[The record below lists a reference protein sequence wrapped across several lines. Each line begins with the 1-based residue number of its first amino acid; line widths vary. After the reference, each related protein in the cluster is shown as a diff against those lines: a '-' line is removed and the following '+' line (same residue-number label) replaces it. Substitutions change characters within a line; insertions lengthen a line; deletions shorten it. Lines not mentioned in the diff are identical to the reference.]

1 MDGGAWQAAVLG
13 VTKSRTRLSGF
24 PLHFRCRLSGGFS
37 VIMHV
42 SMPLPVSSCGQD
54 SVLRW
59 R

>member
-42 SMPLPVSSCGQD
+42 TCLFQ
-54 SVLRW
+54 
-59 R
+59 